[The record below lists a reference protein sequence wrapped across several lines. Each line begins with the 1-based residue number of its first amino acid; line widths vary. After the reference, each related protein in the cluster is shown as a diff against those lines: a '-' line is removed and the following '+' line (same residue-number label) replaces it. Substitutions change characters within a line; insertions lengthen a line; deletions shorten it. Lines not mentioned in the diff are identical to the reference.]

1 MPERKRDTMAANRS
15 EAQSYPAAPPSAVQP
30 CVIAVK
36 YLRAAVFFDGTNNNR
51 FRDEGFSA
59 ETNIARLY
67 QLFVNDDD
75 AETIRRKQYIVGVGA
90 EDVTKLKREIDEAK
104 VKLKAEDDVFFK
116 RVAVDIA
123 GAAVY
128 WGQLAG
134 NIAGQAGGLG
144 GKDRLNSAYAW
155 LQAECDRLL
164 PNVEKTV
171 DVYGFSR
178 GAALARTFVNLVN
191 QGLRPH
197 VQNVQVRF
205 VGIFDTVGSFGI
217 AGSDLNPGQNL
228 SIDSGDA
235 QQIFHCC
242 ARNEYRSNFPL
253 SSVPGRDRYYMGAH
267 SDVGGGYPPEENGT
281 LNHLAFIPLVDT
293 HLASIDAGVELKPW
307 QPQAA
312 KAGVDVDK
320 LRQAV
325 ATFDPNTPA
334 MYDPQGPYAKHQ
346 KIFLDRYVHL
356 SASQSR
362 FNKLNPDHPEWSG
375 TRTVLVPSKKRLVGD
390 PPDFDWQ

>member
-178 GAALARTFVNLVN
+178 QST
-191 QGLRPH
+191 GL
-197 VQNVQVRF
+197 
-205 VGIFDTVGSFGI
+205 
-217 AGSDLNPGQNL
+217 
-228 SIDSGDA
+228 
-235 QQIFHCC
+235 
-242 ARNEYRSNFPL
+242 
-253 SSVPGRDRYYMGAH
+253 
-267 SDVGGGYPPEENGT
+267 
-281 LNHLAFIPLVDT
+281 
-293 HLASIDAGVELKPW
+293 
-307 QPQAA
+307 
-312 KAGVDVDK
+312 
-320 LRQAV
+320 
-325 ATFDPNTPA
+325 
-334 MYDPQGPYAKHQ
+334 
-346 KIFLDRYVHL
+346 
-356 SASQSR
+356 
-362 FNKLNPDHPEWSG
+362 
-375 TRTVLVPSKKRLVGD
+375 KRLTA
-390 PPDFDWQ
+390 